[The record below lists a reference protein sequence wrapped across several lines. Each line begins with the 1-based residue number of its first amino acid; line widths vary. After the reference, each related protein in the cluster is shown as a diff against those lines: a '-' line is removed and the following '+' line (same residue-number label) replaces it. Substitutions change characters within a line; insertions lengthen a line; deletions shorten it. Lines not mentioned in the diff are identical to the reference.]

1 MVLKV
6 GGEKAGK
13 PEDKDAETTTS
24 VWRLTEASTVLI
36 PLRGGVR

>member
-13 PEDKDAETTTS
+13 PEDKDAETTAS
-24 VWRLTEASTVLI
+24 VWRLTEAPTVLI
-36 PLRGGVR
+36 SLRGRVR

>member
-6 GGEKAGK
+6 GGERAGK
-13 PEDKDAETTTS
+13 PEDKDAETTIS
-24 VWRLTEASTVLI
+24 VWRLMEAPTVLI

>member
-13 PEDKDAETTTS
+13 PEDKDAETTS

-36 PLRGGVR
+36 PLRGGVI